1 MEIVLR
7 NACNA
12 FRLLREN
19 VQLRKKFFRFT
30 YCITLPALISKYVR
44 CISNYVG
51 HTLKYKAHVFDGVQ
65 HGCKSVGCQLT
76 VFVCISAVMVVR
88 LGRESRACPA
98 GAYRATLAVGDSA
111 GTFKRELYAARAGSF
126 VPFMK
131 KIRLSRCCECIN
143 R

>member
-7 NACNA
+7 NACKA

-51 HTLKYKAHVFDGVQ
+51 HILKYKAHIFCGIQ
-65 HGCKSVGCQLT
+65 HGYESVGCQLT

-98 GAYRATLAVGDSA
+98 GAYCASLAVRDNA
-111 GTFKRELYAARAGSF
+111 GTFKRELYTARAGSF

-131 KIRLSRCCECIN
+131 KIRLSRRCECIN

>member
-44 CISNYVG
+44 CI
-51 HTLKYKAHVFDGVQ
+51 LKSEPLILKFKAHIFAVF
-65 HGCKSVGCQLT
+65 
-76 VFVCISAVMVVR
+76 
-88 LGRESRACPA
+88 
-98 GAYRATLAVGDSA
+98 
-111 GTFKRELYAARAGSF
+111 
-126 VPFMK
+126 
-131 KIRLSRCCECIN
+131 
-143 R
+143 